1 MKIHDLLDALLRFDK
16 DKAVCVGVDGGYRHI
31 EGVTAPDGDAIMI
44 PTIELGAEVDWRFI
58 EGAIRMTTAATAPKK
73 PDTQFDNATLRNHL
87 DDCVRALN
95 NLVVAHVKGGLDM
108 PASVWKTIE
117 AADQL
122 VNSARDAIPTRT
134 VVRYPAWID
143 VTVDTR
149 AEDDHT
155 IVKSV
160 AMAQQGDAGSFGP
173 NTRPYVTE
181 AEDQDL
187 ADAALRFTED
197 AVWPD
202 PKLEG

>member
-1 MKIHDLLDALLRFDK
+1 MRHSHPLTLRGAGSPSQFSLTHEHERDNEPHDHEVTPDGKTATSTTFFKDLPEVLAPSRFDFP
-16 DKAVCVGVDGGYRHI
+16 R
-31 EGVTAPDGDAIMI
+31 
-44 PTIELGAEVDWRFI
+44 
-58 EGAIRMTTAATAPKK
+58 
-73 PDTQFDNATLRNHL
+73 LRKML
-87 DDCVRALN
+87 DECVRTLN
-95 NLVVAHVKGGLDM
+95 DVVVAQTKDDGFDM
-108 PASVWKTIE
+108 PVGIWKAIE
-117 AADQL
+117 QADIL

-160 AMAQQGDAGSFGP
+160 AMAQQSDASSFGP

-187 ADAALRFTED
+187 ADAALRYTELS
-197 AVWPD
+197 VWPD